1 MIDQAAP
8 RSGETGLTP
17 YWGTDRTVR
26 PMSLTDDPARP
37 PTSVS
42 TTTSG
47 RVDRLTS
54 TTFDEAIATSERP
67 VLVDFT
73 ATWCPPCKQ
82 LTPVLHALAEEQ
94 AERLR
99 IVEVDI
105 DESPDLARRYQVLS
119 APTMVL
125 HVEGQPVVQLV
136 GARGRARLLEDLAPY
151 LP

>member
-1 MIDQAAP
+1 MH
-8 RSGETGLTP
+8 
-17 YWGTDRTVR
+17 
-26 PMSLTDDPARP
+26 LTDDPTR
-37 PTSVS
+37 S
-42 TTTSG
+42 TPADPAPSTG
-47 RVDRLTS
+47 RVDHLTS
-54 TTFDEAIATSERP
+54 GTFDEAIVTSDRP

-82 LTPVLHALAEEQ
+82 LTPVLHALAIEQ
-94 AERLR
+94 ADRLK

-105 DESPDLARRYQVLS
+105 DESPDLALRHQVLS

-125 HVEGQPVVQLV
+125 YLDGQPVHTLV

>member
-1 MIDQAAP
+1 
-8 RSGETGLTP
+8 
-17 YWGTDRTVR
+17 
-26 PMSLTDDPARP
+26 MSLTDDPTRTPSSA
-37 PTSVS
+37 
-42 TTTSG
+42 SG
-47 RVDRLTS
+47 RVDRLTGTS
-54 TTFDEAIATSERP
+54 FDEVVATSDRP

-73 ATWCPPCKQ
+73 AAWCPPCKQ

-94 AERLR
+94 ADRLR
-99 IVEVDI
+99 IVDVDI

-125 HVEGQPVVQLV
+125 HVEGRPVVQLV

>member
-1 MIDQAAP
+1 
-8 RSGETGLTP
+8 
-17 YWGTDRTVR
+17 
-26 PMSLTDDPARP
+26 MSTIHDPATAS
-37 PTSVS
+37 TSPAA
-42 TTTSG
+42 T
-47 RVDRLTS
+47 VDHLTS
-54 TTFDEAIATSERP
+54 STFAEVIATADRP

-82 LTPVLHALAEEQ
+82 LTPVLHALAAEQ
-94 AERLR
+94 ADRLR

-125 HVEGQPVVQLV
+125 HVDGQPVLSLV